1 MIEQAAGHN
10 PTFEVIHGA
19 ASNWMMSP
27 SERLALIGLLQTIEP
42 RCTLELG
49 CADGGLT
56 RWLSKYSE
64 SVITVD
70 TDSKVKDVTRGI
82 TNATALSMTTL
93 QAFDWIRAREIVF
106 DLTIIDADHSRIGV
120 KGDLENAIQF
130 SRFIVIHDTY
140 YPPCREGILDVVA
153 RSKYYYDL
161 ELVPGGLQP
170 DGMWGGLGIIIPK
183 LSKQEEEFI
192 TPRLSTYPLLI
203 PRWKRL
209 QRWASLQQKPHTI
222 SARTKILLRNFLTR
236 TKTST

>member
-1 MIEQAAGHN
+1 MNEQAAEHN

-27 SERLALIGLLQTIEP
+27 SERLALIGLLQTIKP

-56 RWLSKYSE
+56 RWLSKYSD

-70 TDSKVKDVTRGI
+70 MDSKVKDVTRGL
-82 TNATALSMTTL
+82 TNVTALSMTTL
-93 QAFDWIRAREIVF
+93 EAFDWLRARDLVF

-120 KGDLENAIQF
+120 KSDLENAIQF
-130 SRFIVIHDTY
+130 SRFIVLHDTY

-153 RSKYYYDL
+153 SSKYYYDL

-170 DGMWGGLGIIIPK
+170 DGMWGGLGIVLPK
-183 LSKQEEEFI
+183 FGKQEKEFI
-192 TPRLSTYPLLI
+192 TPRLSTFPLLL

-209 QRWASLQQKPHTI
+209 QRWESIQRKPHKI
-222 SARTKILLRNFLTR
+222 SARIKVHLRNLLP
-236 TKTST
+236 